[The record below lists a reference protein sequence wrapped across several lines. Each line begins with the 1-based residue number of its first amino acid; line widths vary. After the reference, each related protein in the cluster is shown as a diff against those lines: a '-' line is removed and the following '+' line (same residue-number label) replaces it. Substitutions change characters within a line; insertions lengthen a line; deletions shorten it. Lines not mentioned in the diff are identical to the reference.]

1 MREKFGDDSVQAWD
15 CRQELLLFDDA
26 DLKKRAG
33 KYREFLENNNEK
45 ATRAFCRLNKEGG
58 CNDDV
63 NQIRDDNGVQF
74 KDKESRGHYI
84 GNFYS
89 ELFKKK
95 LDRLLSIE
103 EFLSGETTGTE
114 WVQNKKLNEAEKMGL
129 EGEVTQRELD
139 DALASSTMNSS
150 SGWDG
155 ISFKVIK
162 KFWGILGPVMLK
174 MTRETFETGEL
185 METFKMGLI
194 KLIPKKGNAHKV
206 VDWRPITL
214 LCCGYKL
221 VSGIVAKRLEKY
233 LMKIIG
239 WAQKGFLKEKNIN
252 TCTLNIM
259 NCVSQS
265 WASREPMGIMCVD
278 FLKAFDSVEHQA
290 VKMVLEFFNFG
301 NNMVNMVMTL
311 LNGRKARVIMEEGY
325 SSDIKILRGTPQGD
339 RASPFIFII
348 VIEVLLIKIRGMEGR
363 GIDECI
369 ACEGELRGWMWK
381 N

>member
-1 MREKFGDDSVQAWD
+1 
-15 CRQELLLFDDA
+15 
-26 DLKKRAG
+26 
-33 KYREFLENNNEK
+33 
-45 ATRAFCRLNKEGG
+45 
-58 CNDDV
+58 
-63 NQIRDDNGVQF
+63 
-74 KDKESRGHYI
+74 
-84 GNFYS
+84 
-89 ELFKKK
+89 
-95 LDRLLSIE
+95 
-103 EFLSGETTGTE
+103 
-114 WVQNKKLNEAEKMGL
+114 
-129 EGEVTQRELD
+129 
-139 DALASSTMNSS
+139 
-150 SGWDG
+150 
-155 ISFKVIK
+155 
-162 KFWGILGPVMLK
+162 MLK

-206 VDWRPITL
+206 GDWRPITL

-221 VSGIVAKRLEKY
+221 VSGVVAKRLEKY

-239 WAQKGFLKEKNIN
+239 RAQKGFLKEKNIN

-278 FLKAFDSVEHQA
+278 FSKAFDSVEHQA

-301 NNMVNMVMTL
+301 NNMVNIVMTL

-325 SSDIKILRGTPQGD
+325 SSDIKIQRGTPQGD

-363 GIDECI
+363 GINECECLRMGIERLDVEKLTAEAYVDDLTLIFKMSEGAIRVILGVMDEFKAFSSLSMNTNKTQLMICGTDEWGAGTAVHGI
-369 ACEGELRGWMWK
+369 TVVNDINVLGIRRDRKLAELDINWDTAITKMRRFC
-381 N
+381 